1 MLQIDGSYNEGGGQI
16 LRTALAYSTLFQK
29 PFEIINIRK
38 GRPKPGLK
46 NQHLYC
52 IKALQ
57 QLCNAKVGGDELG
70 SEKLRYFPN
79 KISSTKIKVDIET
92 AGSITLLL
100 QSLLLPC
107 LFSQKAKKIEIVG
120 GTDVKYSPQID
131 YLKEIILPQ
140 LNKYAEKIELKLEK
154 RGYYPKGG
162 GKIILTI
169 RPKYNLENLEDSPK
183 IDLTEQGGLIQI
195 KGISHASHD
204 LQEIEVAER
213 QLKSAKINLSQLK
226 VPITIDAQY
235 SDTLST
241 GSGITLWAVFSKEE
255 EELGYLNPIK
265 IGSDALG
272 EKGKPSGDV
281 GKEAAQ
287 KLIDEINSKAPV
299 DQHLADNLI
308 PFMGLIPGSEI
319 KTSKIT
325 NHTLTNIYVVE
336 QFLGKKFKVEGNT
349 IKSI

>member
-1 MLQIDGSYNEGGGQI
+1 MLQIDGSYQEGGGQI
-16 LRTALAYSTLFQK
+16 LRTALAFSTLLQK
-29 PFEIINIRK
+29 PFEITNIRK
-38 GRPKPGLK
+38 GRSKPGLK

-79 KISSTKIKVDIET
+79 KIDSQKIKVDIKT

-107 LFSQKAKKIEIVG
+107 LFSQKTKKIEIIG

-131 YLKEIILPQ
+131 YFKEIILPQ

-154 RGYYPKGG
+154 RGYYPKGN
-162 GKIILTI
+162 GKIILKI
-169 RPKYNLENLEDSPK
+169 KPKYNLDDDIPK
-183 IDLTEQGGLIQI
+183 IDIIEQGNLIQI
-195 KGISHASHD
+195 KGISHASQD
-204 LQEIEVAER
+204 LQKAEVAER
-213 QLKSAKINLSQLK
+213 QRKSAKIILNQLK
-226 VPITIDAQY
+226 VPVMIDAQY

-241 GSGITLWAVFSKEE
+241 GSGITLWAVFSKEK

-265 IGSDALG
+265 IGSDELG
-272 EKGKPSGDV
+272 EKGKPAEDV
-281 GKEAAQ
+281 GKQAAQ
-287 KLIDEINSKAPV
+287 KLIDEINSKAAV

-308 PFMGLIPGSEI
+308 PFIGLISNSKI

-336 QFLGKKFKVEGNT
+336 QFLGKKFEIENNI

>member
-38 GRPKPGLK
+38 GRSKPGLK

-57 QLCNAKVGGDELG
+57 QLCNAKVSGDEIG

-79 KISSTKIKVDIET
+79 KICSTKIKVDVET

-107 LFSQKAKKIEIVG
+107 LFSEKSKKIEIIG

-131 YLKEIILPQ
+131 YFKEIILPQ

-154 RGYYPKGG
+154 RGYYPKGNG
-162 GKIILTI
+162 RIILKI
-169 RPKYNLENLEDSPK
+169 KPKHNLGDELPK
-183 IDLTEQGGLIQI
+183 IDLTEQGDLIQI

-204 LQEIEVAER
+204 LQGAEVAER
-213 QLKSAKINLSQLK
+213 QLHSAKINLNQLK
-226 VPITIDAQY
+226 VPITIDVQY

-241 GSGITLWAVFSKEE
+241 GSGITLWAVFSQEK

-272 EKGKPSGDV
+272 EKGKSAEDV
-281 GKEAAQ
+281 GKQAAK
-287 KLIDEINSKAPV
+287 KLLDEINSKAPV

-308 PFMGLIPGSEI
+308 PFMGLIPNSKI
-319 KTSKIT
+319 KVSKIT
-325 NHTLTNIYVVE
+325 NHTLTNIYIVE
-336 QFLGKKFKVEGNT
+336 QFLGKKFEIENNI

>member
-1 MLQIDGSYNEGGGQI
+1 MLQIDGSYREGGGQI
-16 LRTALAYSTLFQK
+16 LRTALAYSTLLQK

-38 GRPKPGLK
+38 GRSKPGLK

-79 KISSTKIKVDIET
+79 KITSSKIKVDIKT

-107 LFSQKAKKIEIVG
+107 LFSDKTKKIEIIG

-140 LNKYAEKIELKLEK
+140 IYKYAEKIELKLEK
-154 RGYYPKGG
+154 RGYYPKGN
-162 GKIILTI
+162 GKIILKI
-169 RPKYNLENLEDSPK
+169 KPKYNLDDDIPK
-183 IDLTEQGGLIQI
+183 IDITEQGNLIQI
-195 KGISHASHD
+195 KGISHASQD
-204 LQEIEVAER
+204 LQKAEVAER
-213 QLKSAKINLSQLK
+213 QRKSAKIILNQLK
-226 VPITIDAQY
+226 VPVIIDAQY

-241 GSGITLWAVFSKEE
+241 GSGITLWAVFSKEKE
-255 EELGYLNPIK
+255 HLGYLNPIK
-265 IGSDALG
+265 LGSDALG
-272 EKGKPSGDV
+272 EKGIPSEDV
-281 GKEAAQ
+281 GKQAAK
-287 KLIDEINSKAPV
+287 KLIDEINSKASV

-308 PFMGLIPGSEI
+308 PFMGLSSNSKI

-336 QFLGKKFKVEGNT
+336 QFLGKKFEIENNI